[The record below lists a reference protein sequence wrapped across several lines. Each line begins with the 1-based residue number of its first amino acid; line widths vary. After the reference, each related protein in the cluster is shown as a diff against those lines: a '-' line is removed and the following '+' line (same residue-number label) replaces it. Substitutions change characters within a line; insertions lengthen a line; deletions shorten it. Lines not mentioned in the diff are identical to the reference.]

1 MKRYSFEKMLRQCI
15 LNSILVVTFTN
26 IFPNLNQVT
35 FDYIKTLVAEEEA
48 AAAQGQQ
55 NRQPKEKNEPDSS
68 SAAASGATVDADRHD
83 LCDEVCDDDL
93 EKYRDARLEEML

>member
-1 MKRYSFEKMLRQCI
+1 M
-15 LNSILVVTFTN
+15 
-26 IFPNLNQVT
+26 
-35 FDYIKTLVAEEEA
+35 AEEEA

-93 EKYRDARLEEML
+93 EKYRDARLEEMLWLTSIGYSAKISSLLLLVTFFRIPNGVTVINIDWL